1 MAVKKDEV
9 VEEVIAEE
17 VVAEETAVEEVVEE
31 GYVLTDEKKELIAGY
46 YAAKKNGYM
55 TAMQPTAEQIAA
67 VKEYQAEANKGT
79 KSTQADIA
87 TW

>member
-1 MAVKKDEV
+1 MAEAKKEV
-9 VEEVIAEE
+9 PATP
-17 VVAEETAVEEVVEE
+17 A
-31 GYVLTDEKKELIAGY
+31 YVLTDEKKELIAGY

-67 VKEYQAEANKGT
+67 VKEYQAAEKAGT
-79 KSTQADIA
+79 KSTQAEVA